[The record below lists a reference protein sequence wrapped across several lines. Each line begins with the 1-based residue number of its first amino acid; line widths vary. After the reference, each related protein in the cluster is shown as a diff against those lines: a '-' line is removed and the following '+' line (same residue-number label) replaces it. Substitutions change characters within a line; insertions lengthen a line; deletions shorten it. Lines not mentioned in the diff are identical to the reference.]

1 MASPTPGPSGTP
13 QDQDLG
19 PAQFTYPPVAQNPH
33 QRYPPVP
40 TRTEAVSHP
49 LGSDERR
56 RPADFDSGIRTK
68 AVVVSGP
75 ERDQHDQAIAEI
87 REHTERERKQ
97 RLEAEASNRRLM
109 DSNRQLLDQMGQMQ
123 QQVQQMMQQQQQMQQ
138 QLTSTPSEQSEPQS
152 EPQRVMINQQDEDM
166 EDDEM
171 EQVRAE
177 LESGRMTQQR
187 LNEEKQRL
195 NKVVE
200 TQKNEIAG
208 LVARTRLPAGRAPS
222 PQPSFP
228 TTEPQM
234 IPRFMGSQPRAARK
248 VRLLKSSGRPL
259 PSTSLR
265 RDEAAKEPEN
275 LREDGIDVDLLSKI
289 VKEILE
295 KLGVMALIVEET
307 AGSSRSRRGPTK
319 QAKAIKAQQSRM
331 TKEEDLWW
339 KTQTMVRQV
348 WRNKYS
354 TDTAAEFASYVP
366 AAERLVQLCNDG
378 IAGPPEDVFILDFS
392 KGYQTSLWNDAIIQ
406 KFTMALQAAHRESSD
421 QWGVSEA
428 SDLYVSGE
436 FYNQL
441 KQSREAWA
449 KWQPRLVL
457 DALEMETAEEVKS
470 RVETAEQRRRAK
482 GASNSAKHRKFT
494 RRKSCV
500 QLTLKLKDDQE
511 VDVGTWQYLQDLL
524 ERLGKDGMSSEEEGV
539 HDLGTTVVSVY
550 YVKLCVWRAKPITDY
565 MLLIDRSAAEVK
577 TSKGGSSGPRIRANT
592 NPIGT
597 TAAPPGLPRKMYDEQ
612 WLAEREKNA
621 PYWVSTTLRVS
632 EEAFQFLVSTMEED
646 LDL

>member
-75 ERDQHDQAIAEI
+75 ERDQHDQ
-87 REHTERERKQ
+87 
-97 RLEAEASNRRLM
+97 
-109 DSNRQLLDQMGQMQ
+109 MQ

-138 QLTSTPSEQSEPQS
+138 QLTSTPSEQSEPQ
-152 EPQRVMINQQDEDM
+152 RVMINQQDEDM

-171 EQVRAE
+171 EQNILLTRGKATTQR
-177 LESGRMTQQR
+177 GKATTQQGSG
-187 LNEEKQRL
+187 NAEKRDSRTGGS
-195 NKVVE
+195 NSS
-200 TQKNEIAG
+200 
-208 LVARTRLPAGRAPS
+208 ARGPCPFSSAF
-222 PQPSFP
+222 FP
-228 TTEPQM
+228 NDGAADDPTIHGEP
-234 IPRFMGSQPRAARK
+234 AAR
-248 VRLLKSSGRPL
+248 REKSSAPQVQRQATPIHISQTRRGARRNLKICQNCQRNSRETRRHGSHSGGNRGLFAL
-259 PSTSLR
+259 P
-265 RDEAAKEPEN
+265 
-275 LREDGIDVDLLSKI
+275 
-289 VKEILE
+289 
-295 KLGVMALIVEET
+295 
-307 AGSSRSRRGPTK
+307 RGPTK

-348 WRNKYS
+348 GAKYS

-366 AAERLVQLCNDG
+366 AERLVQLCNDG

-428 SDLYVSGE
+428 SDLY
-436 FYNQL
+436 
-441 KQSREAWA
+441 SREAWA

>member
-123 QQVQQMMQQQQQMQQ
+123 QQ
-138 QLTSTPSEQSEPQS
+138 SAA
-152 EPQRVMINQQDEDM
+152 
-166 EDDEM
+166 DDAAAAADAAATDKHTILAE
-171 EQVRAE
+171 RAAE
-177 LESGRMTQQR
+177 RAPTR
-187 LNEEKQRL
+187 NAEKRDSRTGGS
-195 NKVVE
+195 NSS
-200 TQKNEIAG
+200 
-208 LVARTRLPAGRAPS
+208 ARRGRAPS

-248 VRLLKSSGRPL
+248 
-259 PSTSLR
+259 
-265 RDEAAKEPEN
+265 
-275 LREDGIDVDLLSKI
+275 
-289 VKEILE
+289 
-295 KLGVMALIVEET
+295 
-307 AGSSRSRRGPTK
+307 GSY
-319 QAKAIKAQQSRM
+319 QASEGHQGQQSRM

-449 KWQPRLVL
+449 KQPLRWKL
-457 DALEMETAEEVKS
+457 
-470 RVETAEQRRRAK
+470 RRRLKAELK
-482 GASNSAKHRKFT
+482 RRSNDDGPKKFT

-646 LDL
+646 EDL